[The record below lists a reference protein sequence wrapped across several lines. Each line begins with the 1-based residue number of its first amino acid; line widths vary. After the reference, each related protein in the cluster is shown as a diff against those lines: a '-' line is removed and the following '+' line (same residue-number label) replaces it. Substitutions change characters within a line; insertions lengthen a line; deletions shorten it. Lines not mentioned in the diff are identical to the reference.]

1 MEVQQ
6 QTVAKLVLL
15 GEMGSGKSSL
25 VLRYVKGQFFDY
37 QASTVGAAF
46 LTKTIPE
53 LNVKFEIWD
62 TAGQERYHSLAP
74 MYYRGAMAAVIV
86 YDITSTESLTR
97 AKSWVKELQ
106 RQGNPNLIMALAG
119 NKADLEEQRAVSSEE
134 AAAYAAENNLF
145 FLETSAKTAANVSE
159 LFMDIARKLPRVQS
173 RTQLARNGTTALHQC
188 TTGVGWVLSSTACGL
203 DLLVQACQ
211 LNPCLSCRGAMAAV
225 IVYDITST
233 ESLMMMW
240 LTPLKPLLSVDKMAQ
255 NEHGLHGAA
264 SRDEP
269 KLLSWQ
275 HFVCHAPGSQ
285 HVPQD
290 VSIQAPE
297 APDAAL
303 TRAKSWVKELQRQG
317 NPNLIMALAGAR
329 LSKQY
334 QLAPGPALW
343 HAVCG
348 PGNKADLEEQRAVS
362 SEEAAAYAAE
372 NNLFFLE
379 TSAKTAANVS
389 ELFMDIARKLPRVQS
404 SAAGPGGQ
412 SGQQGSIALSAASQP
427 PAAAKVGCC

>member
-173 RTQLARNGTTALHQC
+173 
-188 TTGVGWVLSSTACGL
+188 
-203 DLLVQACQ
+203 
-211 LNPCLSCRGAMAAV
+211 
-225 IVYDITST
+225 
-233 ESLMMMW
+233 
-240 LTPLKPLLSVDKMAQ
+240 
-255 NEHGLHGAA
+255 
-264 SRDEP
+264 
-269 KLLSWQ
+269 
-275 HFVCHAPGSQ
+275 
-285 HVPQD
+285 
-290 VSIQAPE
+290 
-297 APDAAL
+297 
-303 TRAKSWVKELQRQG
+303 
-317 NPNLIMALAGAR
+317 
-329 LSKQY
+329 
-334 QLAPGPALW
+334 
-343 HAVCG
+343 
-348 PGNKADLEEQRAVS
+348 
-362 SEEAAAYAAE
+362 
-372 NNLFFLE
+372 
-379 TSAKTAANVS
+379 
-389 ELFMDIARKLPRVQS
+389 

-412 SGQQGSIALSAASQP
+412 PGQQGSIALSAASQP
-427 PAAAKVGCC
+427 PAAAKVGCWCGWRALKTRVRSAARPDLVITEAWAQSWVVKHGLYNMDKEDGQSRLKNEKGLHLSRTSSGH

>member
-159 LFMDIARKLPRVQS
+159 LFMDIARKLPRVQ
-173 RTQLARNGTTALHQC
+173 T
-188 TTGVGWVLSSTACGL
+188 
-203 DLLVQACQ
+203 
-211 LNPCLSCRGAMAAV
+211 
-225 IVYDITST
+225 
-233 ESLMMMW
+233 
-240 LTPLKPLLSVDKMAQ
+240 
-255 NEHGLHGAA
+255 
-264 SRDEP
+264 
-269 KLLSWQ
+269 
-275 HFVCHAPGSQ
+275 
-285 HVPQD
+285 
-290 VSIQAPE
+290 
-297 APDAAL
+297 
-303 TRAKSWVKELQRQG
+303 
-317 NPNLIMALAGAR
+317 
-329 LSKQY
+329 
-334 QLAPGPALW
+334 
-343 HAVCG
+343 
-348 PGNKADLEEQRAVS
+348 
-362 SEEAAAYAAE
+362 
-372 NNLFFLE
+372 
-379 TSAKTAANVS
+379 
-389 ELFMDIARKLPRVQS
+389 

-427 PAAAKVGCC
+427 PAAAKERSLCTGQDVSLGTYMTLPVEQYFVLDPKQIRHLDGNRFVLLVPRISIFNIWLEPEVEVTVTTEKQPGRVVLQAEHCRMKGSEQVERLQLNSRFCMRFVTQLTWSSGLQQEAQGQDGASAGPSGQIQGNSQLDVWCEVVPPFHHMPRSALVAACNTVLRALVGTLLPLFMRQLADDYVRWSNDPEYRAARAARSLPAAIAPPVPASVNLLH

>member
-53 LNVKFEIWD
+53 LNVKFEIWLVGCAAGPAAAVTVQQTLVDAFCRD

-173 RTQLARNGTTALHQC
+173 
-188 TTGVGWVLSSTACGL
+188 
-203 DLLVQACQ
+203 
-211 LNPCLSCRGAMAAV
+211 
-225 IVYDITST
+225 
-233 ESLMMMW
+233 
-240 LTPLKPLLSVDKMAQ
+240 
-255 NEHGLHGAA
+255 
-264 SRDEP
+264 
-269 KLLSWQ
+269 
-275 HFVCHAPGSQ
+275 
-285 HVPQD
+285 
-290 VSIQAPE
+290 
-297 APDAAL
+297 
-303 TRAKSWVKELQRQG
+303 
-317 NPNLIMALAGAR
+317 
-329 LSKQY
+329 
-334 QLAPGPALW
+334 
-343 HAVCG
+343 
-348 PGNKADLEEQRAVS
+348 
-362 SEEAAAYAAE
+362 
-372 NNLFFLE
+372 
-379 TSAKTAANVS
+379 
-389 ELFMDIARKLPRVQS
+389 